1 MVVVAF
7 IVVVVM
13 VYITMIGSK
22 IQEECD
28 RHDSI
33 KTYHTLKHDN
43 DFMRK
48 IGG

>member
-1 MVVVAF
+1 MIVVAF

-13 VYITMIGSK
+13 VYITMIGNK

-28 RHDSI
+28 RYDSV
-33 KTYHTLKHDN
+33 KTYNTLKHDKE
-43 DFMRK
+43 FLKK

>member
-1 MVVVAF
+1 MIVVAF

-13 VYITMIGSK
+13 VYVTMIGNK
-22 IQEECD
+22 IKEECD

-33 KTYHTLKHDN
+33 KTYNTLKN
-43 DFMRK
+43 DKEFMRK

>member
-13 VYITMIGSK
+13 VYITMIASK
-22 IQEECD
+22 IHEECD
-28 RHDSI
+28 RYDSI
-33 KTYHTLKHDN
+33 KTYRNLRNDKAFLK
-43 DFMRK
+43 K